1 MVITRKTEVNVKLG
15 TKSFLIF
22 LVAVCGLSQAMADES
37 VNVPVDELTQETV
50 YPVFDNPVS
59 VKNRNIQD
67 SGVMDIG
74 VFGGL
79 AITEPISS
87 TSKFGVAANYH
98 MSETHSLGIL
108 WAKNSTGLS
117 QDAQGLKDDF
127 GLDFTRAPHPEYTI
141 MGDYNYKAF
150 YGKLSVTKGGVIN
163 TSIYG
168 SLAGGVVK
176 YVHKSYPALAVG
188 LGERFYFGS
197 HWSLKVDLR
206 LYAHQAPI
214 PFISPGLKDG
224 SKPNNNPGNAP
235 DAVPDYG
242 SFSER
247 LTYTTNLEI
256 GLNYLF

>member
-1 MVITRKTEVNVKLG
+1 MLKFIFKIYVICALASSTWAAENV
-15 TKSFLIF
+15 
-22 LVAVCGLSQAMADES
+22 D
-37 VNVPVDELTQETV
+37 VPVDELTQETV

-79 AITEPISS
+79 AITEPIYS
-87 TSKFGVAANYH
+87 TSKFGIDVNYH
-98 MSETHSLGIL
+98 FNETHSLGIL

-117 QDAQGLKDDF
+117 RDAQGLKDDF
-127 GLDFTRAPHPEYTI
+127 GLDFKRAPYPDYTL
-141 MGDYNYKAF
+141 MGDYNFKAF
-150 YGKLSVTKGGVIN
+150 YGKLSLTKDGVVN

-168 SLAGGVVK
+168 SLAGGMVK
-176 YVHKSYPALAVG
+176 YIHKSYPAIAVG
-188 LGERFYFGS
+188 LGERFYFGH

-206 LYAHQAPI
+206 FYAHQAPI

-224 SKPNNNPGNAP
+224 SKPNNNPGNAA
-235 DAVPDYG
+235 DATPDY
-242 SFSER
+242 STFSER

>member
-1 MVITRKTEVNVKLG
+1 MLKLIS
-15 TKSFLIF
+15 KFF
-22 LVAVCGLSQAMADES
+22 LVGLISLCAHAEDN
-37 VNVPVDELTQETV
+37 VNVPADELTQETV
-50 YPVFDNPVS
+50 YPIFDNPVS

-67 SGVMDIG
+67 SGVLDLG

-79 AITEPISS
+79 AITEPISN
-87 TSKFGVAANYH
+87 TTKIGIDANYH
-98 MSETHSLGIL
+98 FNETHSFGIL
-108 WAKNSTGLS
+108 YAKNSTGLS
-117 QDAQGLKDDF
+117 KDAQGLKSDF
-127 GLDFTRAPHPEYTI
+127 GLDFGRAPFPEYTL
-141 MGDYNYKAF
+141 MGDYNFKAF
-150 YGKLSVTKGGVIN
+150 YGKLSVTKDGVIN

-188 LGERFYFGS
+188 VGERFYFGH

-214 PFISPGLKDG
+214 PFKTAALRDG
-224 SKPNNNPGNAP
+224 TKPNENGPNAP
-235 DAVPDYG
+235 DPIPAYD
-242 SFSER
+242 SFPER